1 MRATNSAHSRESGN
15 PWEPLRP
22 PPSRGR
28 GEIWKL
34 KPDVL
39 QLPAG
44 AGTSGR
50 WALRGSAFL
59 DPVFFVAAAAVILA
73 DGAERG
79 LEAVE
84 VVHFGDGVLGVGAEL
99 GEPRFEVID
108 IFSDLRIGCGVA
120 AGLGI
125 VGEQRRR
132 LGGGILEGGEDLAR
146 LLDIERRFTLGHRCA
161 DLGLVAI
168 GLHQRL
174 ARGDRIL
181 LRESGA
187 GTQGDNGDG
196 GHGPENRQPPLSP
209 LHRAGCAAP
218 CIRTYNCAGRIGA
231 KARPPEITKPYR
243 GSSV

>member
-1 MRATNSAHSRESGN
+1 MDASDKLRSFPRKRESVGASAS
-15 PWEPLRP
+15 

-28 GEIWKL
+28 AEIWKL

-99 GEPRFEVID
+99 GEPRFEVI
-108 IFSDLRIGCGVA
+108 
-120 AGLGI
+120 
-125 VGEQRRR
+125 
-132 LGGGILEGGEDLAR
+132 
-146 LLDIERRFTLGHRCA
+146 
-161 DLGLVAI
+161 
-168 GLHQRL
+168 
-174 ARGDRIL
+174 
-181 LRESGA
+181 
-187 GTQGDNGDG
+187 
-196 GHGPENRQPPLSP
+196 
-209 LHRAGCAAP
+209 
-218 CIRTYNCAGRIGA
+218 
-231 KARPPEITKPYR
+231 
-243 GSSV
+243 